1 MDATLLFKASIES
14 EDNSST
20 GGSPSVEPEMDMRP
34 LFLADLVLLRA
45 QKDDRASLRFLMNP
59 LLHNNSCLRII
70 GIDNRWLRVQT
81 EVSIVPGDK
90 FEAAMSYIA
99 TRLGNVDLD
108 PRNVV
113 SIFKYKSCFRY
124 QCFLES
130 RFEVLH
136 DIKSES
142 AVTCPTRSSGLGDAV
157 SCSHKKQ
164 LSKR

>member
-1 MDATLLFKASIES
+1 
-14 EDNSST
+14 
-20 GGSPSVEPEMDMRP
+20 MRP

-45 QKDDRASLRFLMNP
+45 QKDDRAFVRFRINP
-59 LLHNNSCLRII
+59 LLHNTSCLRKI
-70 GIDNRWLRVQT
+70 GSDNRWLRVQT
-81 EVSIVPGDK
+81 EVFIVPGDK

-113 SIFKYKSCFRY
+113 SIFEYNSCF
-124 QCFLES
+124 QFQSFLES
-130 RFEVLH
+130 RFGVLR

-142 AVTCPTRSSGLGDAV
+142 AVTCPTRSSGLGDAA